1 MKNTLFRNLKLIFA
15 AAALFVLFASCTSEI
30 TLELKK
36 DGSVE
41 VEFSGAAGN
50 AFATLIKSAG
60 GMSETA
66 DSGSVIF
73 DTKEIEYEMGTNGF
87 SNIKAVSKKGT
98 DLTVS
103 MTDKNRKSALFTSGV
118 VSIENGKLSASLSPQ
133 NLVKFYKSADSQTV
147 MFLDMLLAPVFNDEK
162 MSQEEYSEVLEAFYG
177 EEIAKE
183 MKDSRF
189 RITLKN
195 PDGTQTVQGIP
206 FIKILTLDEIIRF

>member
-41 VEFSGAAGN
+41 VEFSGTAGN
-50 AFATLIKSAG
+50 AFATLIKSAV

-195 PDGTQTVQGIP
+195 PDGTQTLQSIP